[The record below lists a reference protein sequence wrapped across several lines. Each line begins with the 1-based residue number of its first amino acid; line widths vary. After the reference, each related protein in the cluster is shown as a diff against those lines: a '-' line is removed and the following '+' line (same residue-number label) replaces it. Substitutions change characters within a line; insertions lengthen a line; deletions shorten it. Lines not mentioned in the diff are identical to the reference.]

1 MAAWERSVGGEAAW
15 ERNEGEVVELVKNEG
30 EEAELRVK
38 NEEAELRVKSVEE
51 AASEE
56 EAVWKSGVT
65 GVPARMADEATREWF
80 RWRCV
85 QQREG
90 CQ

>member
-1 MAAWERSVGGEAAW
+1 MAAWERSAGGEEAW

-38 NEEAELRVKSVEE
+38 SVEE

-56 EAVWKSGVT
+56 EVVWKSGVT
-65 GVPARMADEATREWF
+65 GVPARMADEVTREWF
-80 RWRCV
+80 PWRCV

>member
-1 MAAWERSVGGEAAW
+1 MAAWERSAGGEEAW

-38 NEEAELRVKSVEE
+38 SVEE
-51 AASEE
+51 AAFEE
-56 EAVWKSGVT
+56 EVVWKSGVT
-65 GVPARMADEATREWF
+65 GVPARMADEATRGWF
-80 RWRCV
+80 PWRCV
-85 QQREG
+85 QQREW

>member
-38 NEEAELRVKSVEE
+38 SVEE
-51 AASEE
+51 AAFEE
-56 EAVWKSGVT
+56 EVVWKSGVT
-65 GVPARMADEATREWF
+65 GVPARMADEATQGWF

>member
-15 ERNEGEVVELVKNEG
+15 ERSVGEVVELVKNEG

-38 NEEAELRVKSVEE
+38 SVEE
-51 AASEE
+51 AAFEE

-65 GVPARMADEATREWF
+65 GVPARMADEVTRGWF
-80 RWRCV
+80 PWRCV

>member
-1 MAAWERSVGGEAAW
+1 MGGEEAW

-38 NEEAELRVKSVEE
+38 SVEE

-56 EAVWKSGVT
+56 EVVWKSEVT
-65 GVPARMADEATREWF
+65 GVPARMADEATRGWF
-80 RWRCV
+80 PWRCV
-85 QQREG
+85 QQREW